1 MIRVTRSIEIDE
13 RDIEERFVRASGPG
27 GQNVNK
33 VSSAVELRYH
43 VRAAALDPAVKHRLA
58 ILAGSRM
65 TADGFLVI
73 QAQRFRS
80 QVQNREDALARL
92 IALMRA
98 AAETPRPRHKTR
110 PTRASKL
117 ERLTS
122 KRRRSLTK
130 RGRGRPQRDD

>member
-33 VSSAVELRYH
+33 VSSAVELRYN

-122 KRRRSLTK
+122 KRHRSLTK